1 LERIDFELRS
11 LLSARLVAERDGL
24 VARSTQS
31 RAAHHRTS
39 CALARRA
46 SIWEASAVPP
56 YRRFC
61 PIERQKWS
69 VERWKWAVER
79 ENTHVERFDGPF
91 FHFDGGVLPFDGP
104 VLAFDGP
111 VLAFDGPVLAFDRTF
126 WPVEEPIKPFETA
139 FRLGGGAL
147 VMFEWTVLQEKRH
160 HVAGP
165 RPDRLGP
172 THRLLISTQLQLGE

>member
-79 ENTHVERFDGPF
+79 ENTHVESQNR
-91 FHFDGGVLPFDGP
+91 GVERLKWG
-104 VLAFDGP
+104 VE
-111 VLAFDGPVLAFDRTF
+111 RQNT
-126 WPVEEPIKPFETA
+126 PVE
-139 FRLGGGAL
+139 RS
-147 VMFEWTVLQEKRH
+147 EWAVER
-160 HVAGP
+160 
-165 RPDRLGP
+165 
-172 THRLLISTQLQLGE
+172 